1 MAGLGLAV
9 STGGAHRLVGIAGAR
24 PAMTTTESAD
34 ERGCH
39 PSRSSGPP
47 PPSRA
52 QACAPDP
59 ARLVLPPALACDLP
73 HLPHHP
79 AGLERRAVVPG
90 LVADAAGALGRARP
104 LRGDVLS

>member
-1 MAGLGLAV
+1 MAGLGPAI
-9 STGGAHRLVGIAGAR
+9 STEERPVWITIAGSR

-34 ERGCH
+34 E
-39 PSRSSGPP
+39 SRRHQPGSCRPP

-52 QACAPDP
+52 QACTPDD
-59 ARLVLPPALACDLP
+59 ARLVLPHAVACDLP

-79 AGLERRAVVPG
+79 AGLELRAVVPG

-104 LRGDVLS
+104 LRGDV